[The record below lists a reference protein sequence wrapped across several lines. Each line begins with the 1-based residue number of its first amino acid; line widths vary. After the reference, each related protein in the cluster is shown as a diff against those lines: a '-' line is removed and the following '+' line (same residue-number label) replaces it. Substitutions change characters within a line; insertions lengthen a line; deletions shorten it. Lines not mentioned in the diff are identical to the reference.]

1 MSNFKKF
8 LALALAAMMVVGMM
22 VFAPAASAYEPTGEY
37 KDSIAL
43 LNAFDV
49 MLGDGVSFGEKE
61 EVTRWQ
67 MALLIA
73 RIVTGETGNA
83 MWEGEKSDYF
93 TDVTAEHFPGA
104 IDFCAELGII
114 KGVGDNKY
122 DPEAPIIYQDA
133 LTMIVRLLG

>member
-49 MLGDGVSFGEKE
+49 MLGDGVSCG
-61 EVTRWQ
+61 
-67 MALLIA
+67 
-73 RIVTGETGNA
+73 
-83 MWEGEKSDYF
+83 
-93 TDVTAEHFPGA
+93 
-104 IDFCAELGII
+104 
-114 KGVGDNKY
+114 
-122 DPEAPIIYQDA
+122 
-133 LTMIVRLLG
+133 RLWRGGPV